1 MRAMKDSGVEW
12 IGEIPAEW
20 KTERLQW
27 HLEEINIPNSP
38 VQSENILS
46 LTIEAGVIPYEE
58 KGNQGNKA
66 KENCEEYK
74 LAYPDTLVVNS
85 MNVIIGA
92 VGISKYFG
100 GVSPVYYV
108 FKAAKGSNLRYIYY
122 LFTNV
127 GFQKE
132 MRKYAK
138 GIMEIRLRIAA
149 ADMLK
154 LSIPLPSAAEQ
165 QRIAAYLDEQCG
177 EIDKVLAKTRESIE
191 EYKKLKQSVITEAVT
206 KGIRPNRP
214 MKPSGI
220 EWIGDIPAEWG
231 MRRLRHLGC
240 CQNGIS
246 KGAEFFDSGYPFVSY
261 SDVYKN
267 MELPHKVNGLV
278 ESTDEERE
286 RYSVLRGDIFFTR
299 TSETIEEIGFTA
311 VCLKTIPNATFAGFL
326 IRVRPTTPLITPE
339 FSKYYFRNDSHRCFF
354 VKEMNLVT
362 RASLG
367 QELLK
372 SLPVLLPPLDEQQEI
387 AAYLDRQCAEIDRL
401 IAKKEQIITELE
413 GYKKS
418 LIYECVTG
426 KREVAEKR
434 NLVDIFG
441 KTAKMAARAK
451 GFSNPQLQKICDNT
465 TVLAGIKTNFAGL
478 DSIIRVVEE
487 TARTQRILGDISRM
501 TTISQLPP
509 LPKVP
514 DGIMQSTH
522 ELSKIIEV
530 QRKMFDLPPLPKVPD
545 SIMQSTRRLTQM
557 IEDQRKMLQ
566 PFQANFN
573 SIAQMLRSTA
583 AAIGPLASLSTIHRQ
598 IAKDWD
604 AIWKNIRI
612 PVKPEIRQKKRA
624 AYKRWA
630 EFGWSCHPNI
640 EFSEIPPESSE
651 IADQFVMQELENY
664 GVDKFIEELSQMV
677 VPNQNEDFESA
688 VFNFKHGYFRTC
700 ARVIFSLIDRE
711 FIIRQPKEVRPNG
724 KPKQRELAKGAAEIF
739 RKTLDEPETAEKI
752 LNRVPRFFYRCE
764 NMFYAVIT
772 IFESANDFRDED
784 KTVGLNRNFVDHG
797 MSQRQATK
805 KHCLQ
810 LFLLYYNVLG
820 LFSFFDHIWPIKD
833 ERWLPTEKNDAE
845 SGGDE
850 KDSE

>member
-100 GVSPVYYV
+100 CVSPVYYV

>member
-100 GVSPVYYV
+100 CVSPVYYV

-530 QRKMFDLPPLPKVPD
+530 QRKMFDLPPLPKVSD

-664 GVDKFIEELSQMV
+664 GVDNFIEELSQMV

>member
-100 GVSPVYYV
+100 CVSPVYYV

-487 TARTQRILGDISRM
+487 TARTQRILGDMSRM

>member
-1 MRAMKDSGVEW
+1 MRAIKDSGIECV
-12 IGEIPAEW
+12 GDIPVDW
-20 KTERLQW
+20 SMRRLRF
-27 HLEEINIPNSP
+27 LCFI
-38 VQSENILS
+38 
-46 LTIEAGVIPYEE
+46 TT
-58 KGNQGNKA
+58 GNQDTQDNDPDG
-66 KENCEEYK
+66 EYPFYVRSPIVERSHK
-74 LAYPDTLVVNS
+74 YTFDGPAILMSGDGAGAGRIFHKVSGKYACHQRVYS
-85 MNVIIGA
+85 MQNIHDIDSA
-92 VGISKYFG
+92 FL
-100 GVSPVYYV
+100 
-108 FKAAKGSNLRYIYY
+108 FYY
-122 LFTNV
+122 LRELFPVTLEMANAKSTVDSVRLPMLQDFTV
-127 GFQKE
+127 
-132 MRKYAK
+132 
-138 GIMEIRLRIAA
+138 L
-149 ADMLK
+149 
-154 LSIPLPSAAEQ
+154 LPPPAEQ

-206 KGIRPNRP
+206 KGIRPDRP

-220 EWIGDIPAEWG
+220 EWIGDIPEEWTVCRIKDLFEYRNERNFAPLSEVNLISLYTDLGVVQHSDLEATTGNKASHAEGYKIVKKNDIVVNIILCWMG
-231 MRRLRHLGC
+231 AIGKSAYSGVTSPAYDVYAPRHATNSDFYHYLFRTNGFSGDCYKVGKGIMAMRWRT
-240 CQNGIS
+240 
-246 KGAEFFDSGYPFVSY
+246 Y
-261 SDVYKN
+261 SDQFRAI
-267 MELPHKVNGLV
+267 KVI
-278 ESTDEERE
+278 S
-286 RYSVLRGDIFFTR
+286 
-299 TSETIEEIGFTA
+299 
-311 VCLKTIPNATFAGFL
+311 
-326 IRVRPTTPLITPE
+326 
-339 FSKYYFRNDSHRCFF
+339 
-354 VKEMNLVT
+354 
-362 RASLG
+362 
-367 QELLK
+367 
-372 SLPVLLPPLDEQQEI
+372 PPADEQQEI
-387 AAYLDRQCAEIDRL
+387 VAYLDRQCAEIDLL

-413 GYKKS
+413 SYKKS

-441 KTAKMAARAK
+441 KAAKLTAKVA
-451 GFSNPQLQKICDNT
+451 P
-465 TVLAGIKTNFAGL
+465 LADL
-478 DSIIRVVEE
+478 
-487 TARTQRILGDISRM
+487 RTQQISAEAAALSAAKVNFDAIKNSMFGVADKARIQRMLGDISRL
-501 TTISQLPP
+501 TPVSPLPSIQELIPKFELPP
-509 LPKVP
+509 IPPVP
-514 DGIMQSTH
+514 DSILQSTRWV
-522 ELSKIIEV
+522 SGMIEE
-530 QRKMFDLPPLPKVPD
+530 QRKMFELPPFSKMPD
-545 SIMQSTRRLTQM
+545 DILQSTRWVSQM
-557 IEDQRKMLQ
+557 IDDQRKMLQ
-566 PFQANFN
+566 PFQTDFK
-573 SIAQMLRSTA
+573 SIAQMLQSTA
-583 AAIGPLASLSTIHRQ
+583 DLIGSLKSFATVHSRIT
-598 IAKDWD
+598 KDWD
-604 AIWKNIRI
+604 AIWKNLRL
-612 PVKPEIRQKKRA
+612 PVVPEIRQKKRA

-664 GVDKFIEELSQMV
+664 GVDKFIEELSKMV
-677 VPNQNEDFESA
+677 APNQNEDFESA

-845 SGGDE
+845 SGRDE
-850 KDSE
+850 EDSE